1 VETLVV
7 DASSLIDWL
16 MKEDARSLALDE
28 ILEPASLLGPGH
40 LLIEASQ
47 SLKNLSRV
55 RPSERI
61 AEAFEALTSLSMTT
75 LDFSDFAR
83 IAWQH
88 RHNLSLYDAGYL
100 ATAIISGHP
109 LVTSDRGLASVAKNY
124 VDVIEPPETIGDA
137 EGPSTVR

>member
-28 ILEPASLLGPGH
+28 ILEPASLIGPGH

-61 AEAFEALTSLSMTT
+61 AEAFEALTSMHVTT

-83 IAWQH
+83 LTWHH

-100 ATAIISGHP
+100 ATAIVSGHP
-109 LVTSDRGLASVAKNY
+109 LVTSDRGLAMVAKNY
-124 VDVIEPPETIGDA
+124 VDVIGPPDSIRDA
-137 EGPSTVR
+137 EGR

>member
-28 ILEPASLLGPGH
+28 ILEPASLIGPGH

-61 AEAFEALTSLSMTT
+61 AEAFEALTSLHVTT

-83 IAWQH
+83 LAWYH

-100 ATAIISGHP
+100 AAAIVSGHP
-109 LVTSDRGLASVAKNY
+109 LVTSDRGLALVAKNY
-124 VDVIEPPETIGDA
+124 VDVIGPPDSIRDA
-137 EGPSTVR
+137 EGR